1 MVVRDSLIDGYMTAT
16 PVGQSFLLSA
26 RGDVDA
32 VIERNVLRRAGGVC
46 IFIVTRSDLGGETNA
61 DIVDSDL
68 DQCHP
73 IGRAAAILVGP
84 VVANLPSATRPAQAG
99 LRIGPNQTIALD
111 ASCNLLGIGLV
122 RPRTRYR
129 RRGDCGRGRNGALV
143 HAVFF
148 DARRRHEDD
157 RC

>member
-32 VIERNVLRRAGGVC
+32 VIERNVLRRAGGAC
-46 IFIVTRSDLGGETNA
+46 IFIVTRPDLGGETNA

-73 IGRAAAILVGP
+73 IGRVAAILVGP
-84 VVANLPSATRPAQAG
+84 VAANLPSATRPAQAG

-111 ASCNLLGIGLV
+111 ASCNYWGSDSSGSDPV
-122 RPRTRYR
+122 PETR
-129 RRGDCGRGRNGALV
+129 
-143 HAVFF
+143 
-148 DARRRHEDD
+148 
-157 RC
+157 